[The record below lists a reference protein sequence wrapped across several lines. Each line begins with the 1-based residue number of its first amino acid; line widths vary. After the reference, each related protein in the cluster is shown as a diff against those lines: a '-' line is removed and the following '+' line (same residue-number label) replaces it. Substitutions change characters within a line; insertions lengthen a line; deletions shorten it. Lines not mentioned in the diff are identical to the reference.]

1 MLSSMQASP
10 EARAYAPAR
19 VRGRTRLRAVAADD
33 AVLASYRR
41 LQNGSDVRGVA
52 LVGIAGQDVTLTAK
66 RCVGGASCPCPF
78 SLQLSVA
85 FLGVAFAHWLA
96 AKESKPAGQL
106 RVSVGSDPRLSG
118 PSLTEAFCAG
128 VASAG
133 ASPIPLGLS
142 TTPACFTSCIT
153 AGYEYDGSVML
164 TASHLPWCA
173 ANRALRV
180 RAGRSPR
187 PACHSIVLWH

>member
-66 RCVGGASCPCPF
+66 
-78 SLQLSVA
+78 SVA